1 MNVIT
6 TLANNEFL
14 QMENALNQNVCDVF
28 TYLIFMAEKSDA
40 EDAQYNFMKKQNNG
54 KRKS

>member
-1 MNVIT
+1 
-6 TLANNEFL
+6 
-14 QMENALNQNVCDVF
+14 MENALNQNVCDVF
-28 TYLIFMAEKSDA
+28 SYLIFMAEKADA